1 VCEVKRDDGIPTH
14 GSYEIRYQVSHSVD
28 NEIPVQNNNA
38 GDREVTER
46 IVDPGMR
53 LQGND
58 DSKRPHRQRPRTFA
72 VVMLSEFV
80 AVENSAISE
89 GEEFPDTAGRIPST
103 KEEVLGAA
111 FVGEGLFLRN
121 DRSDL
126 AGDDKRV
133 YRRPCGTI
141 R

>member
-1 VCEVKRDDGIPTH
+1 VCEVKRDDGIPAH
-14 GSYEIRYQVSHSVD
+14 GSYEIRYQVSYSVD
-28 NEIPVQNNNA
+28 NEIQVQNNNA
-38 GDREVTER
+38 GDRETAER
-46 IVDPGMR
+46 IVDPRMR

-58 DSKRPHRQRPRTFA
+58 DSNRPHRQRPRAFA
-72 VVMLSEFV
+72 VVVPTELV

-89 GEEFPDTAGRIPST
+89 GEEFTDTAGRIPST
-103 KEEVLGAA
+103 EEEVLGSA